1 MKTLRNLV
9 AGLFALTLS
18 IGVAAAADDDDDKP
32 APGDPGTLPTLT
44 ADQQRA
50 AGIVVAHPVDAEVA
64 QHDDAIVLVLDP
76 AVVIADAG
84 EADAAFAAA
93 RAASAEVERARGLY
107 GAGAG
112 ASLKAVQAAEAEQA
126 KARAQAD
133 ATAAKFA
140 SHWKA
145 IAAMPVPTRQK
156 LFADFSAGSALL
168 ARADLPGRHLLGS
181 LPDRALLDVDG
192 IGVPAKVIGLA
203 SQGAE
208 EAQGVGVLIEIR
220 NAPNGLAP
228 GARVPAALLGAK
240 RSGVVIPREAVLYE
254 EDGALVYKQLTAK
267 PGDKQARY
275 TPVHVKLLQAHGEGW
290 LVDGIDDDDN
300 IVVHGAGVLWS
311 LQGLVGHAAGDIDD
325 DND

>member
-1 MKTLRNLV
+1 MLRSLV
-9 AGLFALTLS
+9 AGLLALTLS
-18 IGVAAAADDDDDKP
+18 IGAVAATDDDDDKP
-32 APGDPGTLPTLT
+32 AAGDPGTLPALT

-50 AGIVVAHPVDAEVA
+50 AGIAVAHPVVAEVA
-64 QHDDAIVLVLDP
+64 QHDDATALVLDP
-76 AVVIADAG
+76 AILIADAG
-84 EADAAFAAA
+84 EADAASAAA
-93 RAASAEVERARGLY
+93 RVASAEVERARGLY
-107 GAGAG
+107 SAGAG
-112 ASLKAVQAAEAEQA
+112 ASLKTLQSAEAEQA
-126 KARAQAD
+126 KARAQTD
-133 ATAAKFA
+133 AAAAKFA

-145 IAAMPVPTRQK
+145 IAAMPGPARQK

-181 LPDRALLDVDG
+181 LPDRVLLDVDG

-203 SQGAE
+203 SQGLD
-208 EAQGVGVLIEIR
+208 EAQGVGVLIDIR
-220 NAPNGLAP
+220 NAPNGLAT
-228 GARVPAALLGAK
+228 GARVPATLLFAK

-254 EDGALVYKQLTAK
+254 EGGALVYKQLTAK

-275 TPVHVKLLQAHGEGW
+275 TPVHVKLLQAQGEGW